1 MHICVQVCSSVCVHI
16 EARGLTVDIFLYCSS
31 LYHLKQ
37 GLTEPGCH
45 CWHSDCL
52 ASEPL
57 ASICVLCS
65 PSSLQLFQVC
75 TLRAWPFHGFWGSE
89 LTESSSQME
98 KGCFCLTAQ
107 LVLRVCFL
115 HLTPHNLC
123 DLWFFFQESHPVLEN
138 RKWRSLSNIKFII
151 CNIYNIKI

>member
-1 MHICVQVCSSVCVHI
+1 MCAGLLICMRTHR
-16 EARGLTVDIFLYCSS
+16 EARGLTLDIFLYCSS
-31 LYHLKQ
+31 LCHLKQ

-45 CWHSDCL
+45 YWHSSDCL

-57 ASICVLCS
+57 ASICVLGS
-65 PSSLQLFQVC
+65 PISLQLFQVC
-75 TLRAWPFHGFWGSE
+75 TCRAWPFHGFWGSG
-89 LTESSSQME
+89 LTESFPQME
-98 KGCFCLTAQ
+98 KGCLCLRAQ
-107 LVLRVCFL
+107 WALRVCFL

-151 CNIYNIKI
+151 YNIYNIKI

>member
-1 MHICVQVCSSVCVHI
+1 MCAGLLICMRTHI
-16 EARGLTVDIFLYCSS
+16 EARGLTLDIFLYCSS

-57 ASICVLCS
+57 ASTCVLCS

-75 TLRAWPFHGFWGSE
+75 TRCARPFHGFWGSG
-89 LTESSSQME
+89 LTESSPQME
-98 KGCFCLTAQ
+98 KRCFCLTAQ
-107 LVLRVCFL
+107 MVLRVCFL

-123 DLWFFFQESHPVLEN
+123 DLLWFFFSREPS
-138 RKWRSLSNIKFII
+138 SNGK
-151 CNIYNIKI
+151 